1 MKFSIGY
8 FLPHR
13 STTLLPYR
21 PTPQTSA
28 PAGSKRFNLRRGE
41 PAGMPRE
48 QTEVRDLQEGN
59 YVVIDDVPSQITAYS
74 TSKPG
79 KHGSAKARVEGKGVF
94 DGQKR
99 NFTQPVDAKVWVP
112 IVERKQGQVVSV
124 SGGDMQVMDLKTYE
138 TKTMRIPEDLEPSPD
153 DEIEYLEYEG
163 QRKVI

>member
-1 MKFSIGY
+1 
-8 FLPHR
+8 
-13 STTLLPYR
+13 
-21 PTPQTSA
+21 
-28 PAGSKRFNLRRGE
+28 
-41 PAGMPRE
+41 MPKE

-59 YVVIDDVPSQITAYS
+59 YAMIDDVPSQITSYS

-112 IVERKQGQVVSV
+112 IVNRKQGQVVSV
-124 SGGDMQVMDLKTYE
+124 SGGDMQVMDLETYE
-138 TKTMRIPEDLEPSPD
+138 TITMRIPEDLNPSPD